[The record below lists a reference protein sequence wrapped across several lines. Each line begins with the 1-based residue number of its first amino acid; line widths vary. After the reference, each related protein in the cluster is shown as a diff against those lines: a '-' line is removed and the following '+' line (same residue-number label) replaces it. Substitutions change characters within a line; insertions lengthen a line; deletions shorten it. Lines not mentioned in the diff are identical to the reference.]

1 MQENIVLIGFMGC
14 GKTTVGKALAEEL
27 GYSFLDTDQYIETME
42 QCSISDIFQEHGE
55 EYFRSLETKSI
66 RQLQSEVVKSVISTG
81 GGLPLR
87 EENAAILKKMGF
99 VIYLRVRPDT
109 IENRLENDT
118 KRPLLQGKDARKKI
132 EGLLE
137 YREPIYE
144 YGAHMILDVDE
155 STVSDI
161 VEEIKRNY
169 SIILKKE
176 IGTEE
181 SMDCF
186 LNGKEE

>member
-1 MQENIVLIGFMGC
+1 MGC

-99 VIYLRVRPDT
+99 VIYLRVKPDT

-132 EGLLE
+132 ESLLE